1 MKLLQISAEQNDL
14 FTKGFTL
21 NLNTSDNVRK
31 SKTDSDTF
39 LQAYKLKPGLYNQT
53 ILAITGINATGKTTI
68 LEFIAMPFTLLLE
81 KRD

>member
-39 LQAYKLKPGLYNQT
+39 LQAYKLKPGLYNSH
-53 ILAITGINATGKTTI
+53 
-68 LEFIAMPFTLLLE
+68 
-81 KRD
+81 